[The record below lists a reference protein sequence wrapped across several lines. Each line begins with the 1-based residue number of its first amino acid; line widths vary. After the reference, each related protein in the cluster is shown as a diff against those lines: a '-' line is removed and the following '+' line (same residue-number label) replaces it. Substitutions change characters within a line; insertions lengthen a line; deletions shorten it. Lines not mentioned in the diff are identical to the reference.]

1 MECSLISLIP
11 GSASSLLSTMGFAVL
26 FCRGGLYL
34 CEPRPSILRGFPGC
48 IWVPRNSNPCQG
60 LVLLFRGFHWEY
72 LGVPSQFAGFPF
84 FIHDERAAQPLPR
97 ISRTFPQ
104 GTRGLEVENLRGA
117 ANACGKGTLVNQ
129 IWKRKSTCFWNDDD
143 DDDVDD
149 KDGDELNMNNYHGT
163 GGLRWWCWC

>member
-1 MECSLISLIP
+1 MQPYFFDPRVSQQLAFHHGLCRAVLQRGIVSLRTSPIYSEGIP
-11 GSASSLLSTMGFAVL
+11 WVHLGAQKFQPLSGTSASL
-26 FCRGGLYL
+26 
-34 CEPRPSILRGFPGC
+34 
-48 IWVPRNSNPCQG
+48 QG
-60 LVLLFRGFHWEY
+60 IS

-143 DDDVDD
+143 VDD